1 MIEKREFGFVSFEGW
16 MLRHKSFKSEDE
28 LGTFLRD
35 FVPRDIY
42 FSCAN
47 YEEPE
52 AEMEKKVWLGADLI
66 FDIDADHIATPCDK
80 VHDEWTCGNC
90 GFAGKGDAPEKCP
103 VCASEKFDVKTWL
116 CEVCLATAKTETMK
130 LIDMLIQDFGFSE
143 KEVHVFFSGHRGYH
157 VHVESKAIENLDAIA
172 RKEIV
177 DYVCGLG
184 FDVAFHGLSQKTW
197 RMPHNLRGL
206 NPNDS
211 GWRGRVAKGV
221 YNFILNANQE
231 DYESIGLRKNVIE
244 AINKNRDTIFKSWN
258 NTGPWNAVKGLG
270 FKNWKKIID
279 FCANVQSAK
288 VDTVVTTDT
297 HRLIRLA
304 NTLNGKTSLKKVEFP
319 ISDIEHFDPLRSAVA
334 FNRGTVTV
342 FVSDVPKFRLH
353 DEIFGPYKNQKAELP
368 TAAAM
373 LLTCKGRA
381 EVVE

>member
-1 MIEKREFGFVSFEGW
+1 M
-16 MLRHKSFKSEDE
+16 
-28 LGTFLRD
+28 
-35 FVPRDIY
+35 
-42 FSCAN
+42 
-47 YEEPE
+47 
-52 AEMEKKVWLGADLI
+52 
-66 FDIDADHIATPCDK
+66 
-80 VHDEWTCGNC
+80 
-90 GFAGKGDAPEKCP
+90 
-103 VCASEKFDVKTWL
+103 KTWL

-130 LIDMLIQDFGFSE
+130 LIDMLIQDFRFSE